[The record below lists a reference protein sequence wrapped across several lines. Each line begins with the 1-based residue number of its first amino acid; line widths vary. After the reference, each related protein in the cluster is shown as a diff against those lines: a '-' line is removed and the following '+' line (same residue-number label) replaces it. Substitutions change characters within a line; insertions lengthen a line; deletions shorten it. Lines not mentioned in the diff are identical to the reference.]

1 MKKLLSVLTVICI
14 ILTTS
19 ITAFGAKTPDAEKV
33 KAQING
39 AVEFITQ
46 DVAAYKVDDAS
57 TFYMLT
63 GSGANVDKYADGF
76 LNDVK
81 ENLEKNNGKIVPS
94 YGESIATYGA
104 VILILN
110 DLGANPRDFYGYN
123 VEETLLSMDP
133 TVPLTN
139 PNYYRAVT
147 KALAV
152 CESDDATAFLEKVC
166 DTYIDNYY
174 TMGKG
179 VDYYGYSCDNTAY
192 FLSALSAA
200 RMFTDKYDA
209 VTDDALSVIDTY
221 KTDGGY
227 CFDPQYGTQA
237 SANSTAL
244 ALMAHSDYILS
255 SSDTDGDYC
264 CNPDDIYN
272 ELCAFEGS
280 KTGIFTYDG
289 DDDAYTTKEAMIA
302 LVSYRDVLISLSA
315 DNDNNNAQEETT
327 VTETTTDSNTTTTAA
342 ASSSGT
348 NKSDKSPATGADT
361 AAVCAASALAFA
373 AAAIVVIKKKSK

>member
-1 MKKLLSVLTVICI
+1 
-14 ILTTS
+14 
-19 ITAFGAKTPDAEKV
+19 
-33 KAQING
+33 
-39 AVEFITQ
+39 
-46 DVAAYKVDDAS
+46 
-57 TFYMLT
+57 
-63 GSGANVDKYADGF
+63 
-76 LNDVK
+76 
-81 ENLEKNNGKIVPS
+81 
-94 YGESIATYGA
+94 
-104 VILILN
+104 
-110 DLGANPRDFYGYN
+110 
-123 VEETLLSMDP
+123 
-133 TVPLTN
+133 
-139 PNYYRAVT
+139 
-147 KALAV
+147 
-152 CESDDATAFLEKVC
+152 
-166 DTYIDNYY
+166 
-174 TMGKG
+174 MGKG

-315 DNDNNNAQEETT
+315 DNDNDNAQEETT
-327 VTETTTDSNTTTTAA
+327 VTETTTDSNTTTTTAT
-342 ASSSGT
+342 SSSGT

>member
-1 MKKLLSVLTVICI
+1 M

-19 ITAFGAKTPDAEKV
+19 ITAFGAEAPDAEKV

-123 VEETLLSMDP
+123 IEEALLSMDP
-133 TVPLTN
+133 TVPLSN

-147 KALAV
+147 KALAI
-152 CESDDATAFLEKVC
+152 CESEDAAAFLEKVC
-166 DTYIDNYY
+166 DTYIANYY

-200 RMFTDKYDA
+200 RLLTDKYDA
-209 VTDDALSVIDTY
+209 VADDALSVIDTY

-244 ALMAHSDYILS
+244 ALMAHCDYILS
-255 SSDTDGDYC
+255 SSDVNGAYC
-264 CNPDDIYN
+264 CNPDDIYS
-272 ELCAFEGS
+272 ELCTFEGS
-280 KTGIFTYDG
+280 KPGIFTYDG
-289 DDDAYTTKEAMIA
+289 DDDAYTTKEAMNA
-302 LVSYRDVLISLSA
+302 LVSYRDLLISLSA
-315 DNDNNNAQEETT
+315 DNDNNTQEETT
-327 VTETTTDSNTTTTAA
+327 VTETTTVSDTTTTTA